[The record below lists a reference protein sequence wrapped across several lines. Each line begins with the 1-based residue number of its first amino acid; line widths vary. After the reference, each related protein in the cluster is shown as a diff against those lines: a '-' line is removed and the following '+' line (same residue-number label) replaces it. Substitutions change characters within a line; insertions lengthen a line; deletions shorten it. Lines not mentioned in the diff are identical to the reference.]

1 MGVITENLPLGASPA
16 TGSDKAAVRQRASST
31 DEAEA
36 GSASPHGRR
45 ALLFSGLAYLGLSV
59 FIWSNVWTSHPTSV
73 TTCGCGDPSQFIWFI
88 EWPAYAIS
96 HGLDPTFSTALHY
109 PVGVNMLAFVSV
121 FAIGVPLAPITW
133 VFGPVASLNVAVT
146 LAPVL
151 SALAMYVL
159 LRRWVTWMP
168 AAFIGGLFYGFS
180 PFIVVSLTNSDL
192 NLGMLVV
199 PPLFLACLDELL
211 VRQRRRPVVIGV
223 ALGLLVTLQFFIA
236 TEILAITVIMGA
248 VGVAIL
254 VGYAAWRH
262 RDAVRS
268 RARHA
273 IVGLAA
279 GVVTAVVL
287 LAVPTWVALAGPAHF
302 SGPIWPYGKYDD
314 LRNKPTYLGYY
325 VHGWP
330 ASFTHLLTTL
340 AHTSV
345 GGNQGPV
352 LSFQYF
358 GYGVIIVLIGGLIAW
373 RRDRRLWLFGAIV
386 VASVIVSLGVG
397 RSLAD
402 KLPQVENLVPYRFVL
417 VTYLA
422 AAVMLGLILE
432 HVYVA
437 VNQFAE
443 HAHKRSQGRPAN
455 DARPWWQ
462 RRAGA
467 AVALVV
473 AAIAIVPPAVYLAP
487 SIPIT
492 TQPVDVPTW
501 FRTVAPHLQGH
512 QILLVLP
519 APFLAPD
526 NAMTWQA
533 MSGMHFSMVGSS
545 GPAGILQRVVKE
557 QAGAAILSDVSEP
570 VGAPE
575 ANSAIETIQVHHTIK
590 PDYIPELRQ
599 ALDEWGVTMVVIPDQ
614 RDLPLYDQMPSVT
627 FAAALVSASTGQRPL
642 HQANAWVWTGV
653 EHAPP
658 PVISSSAHF
667 SACIKGLPP
676 HGEAAVV
683 KATGC
688 VLDATPSP

>member
-31 DEAEA
+31 DEAES
-36 GSASPHGRR
+36 GSASHHGRR
-45 ALLFSGLAYLGLSV
+45 ALLFAGLAYLGLSV

-151 SALAMYVL
+151 SALAMFVL

-168 AAFIGGLFYGFS
+168 AAFFGGLFYGFS
-180 PFIVVSLTNSDL
+180 PFVVVSLTNSDL

-223 ALGLLVTLQFFIA
+223 ALGLLVTVQFFIA
-236 TEILAITVIMGA
+236 TEVLAITVIMGA

-273 IVGLAA
+273 IVGLTAGAA
-279 GVVTAVVL
+279 TAVVL

-302 SGPIWPYGKYDD
+302 TGPIWPYGKYDD

-358 GYGVIIVLIGGLIAW
+358 GYGVIIVVIGGLIAW

-386 VASVIVSLGVG
+386 AVSVIVSLGVG

-402 KLPQVENLVPYRFVL
+402 KLPQMENLVPYRFVL
-417 VTYLA
+417 ITYLA
-422 AAVMLGLILE
+422 VAVMLGLILE

-437 VNQFAE
+437 VNRFAE
-443 HAHKRSQGRPAN
+443 HA
-455 DARPWWQ
+455 
-462 RRAGA
+462 RRTIAGA
-467 AVALVV
+467 SDSWRTALV
-473 AAIAIVPPAVYLAP
+473 A
-487 SIPIT
+487 T
-492 TQPVDVPTW
+492 TGRGRGCARRGGDRHRPTRRLP
-501 FRTVAPHLQGH
+501 RTRNSHH
-512 QILLVLP
+512 
-519 APFLAPD
+519 
-526 NAMTWQA
+526 
-533 MSGMHFSMVGSS
+533 H
-545 GPAGILQRVVKE
+545 PAGARSHLVPNRCPAL
-557 QAGAAILSDVSEP
+557 AGASDPPRTS
-570 VGAPE
+570 GAVPC
-575 ANSAIETIQVHHTIK
+575 
-590 PDYIPELRQ
+590 PR
-599 ALDEWGVTMVVIPDQ
+599 
-614 RDLPLYDQMPSVT
+614 
-627 FAAALVSASTGQRPL
+627 
-642 HQANAWVWTGV
+642 
-653 EHAPP
+653 
-658 PVISSSAHF
+658 
-667 SACIKGLPP
+667 
-676 HGEAAVV
+676 
-683 KATGC
+683 
-688 VLDATPSP
+688 